1 MRKPV
6 KLAVF
11 DIAGTTVL
19 DLNAVGKAFVKAFE
33 LKKLVVPLEMVNP
46 LMGYE
51 KTLAIRMI
59 LKKIGVEIQN
69 GLVEEI
75 HETFEEEMVNYYA
88 YSPEVRA
95 MPSAEKVMR
104 LLKEKDIRIALNTG
118 FSKLITDVIM
128 ERLLWSKSG
137 LVDDYISSDEVE
149 NGRPDPSMI
158 NTLMARAGISDP
170 EEVIKI
176 GDTEVDINEGRN
188 ARCGM
193 VIAVTT
199 GAFSKEGLEP
209 YHPDFIIDDLSDLPA
224 LIN

>member
-33 LKKLVVPLEMVNP
+33 LKKLAVPLEMVNP

-59 LKKIGVEIQN
+59 LKKIGVEIQDS
-69 GLVEEI
+69 LVTEI
-75 HETFEEEMVNYYA
+75 HEAFEEEMVNYYA
-88 YSPEVRA
+88 YSPEVSA